1 MEDYN
6 NLKQKIKTK
15 YKKLFDIAQ
24 NVYKNPKIFEEL
36 PSNEQVLNDHL
47 FNEFIIDLNSCEY
60 PEEFERCII
69 YQHPIN
75 ENNENNEDSEN
86 ENGIQCSN
94 KHSSK
99 IMQLARYIANRPEN
113 DSELD
118 IKPEA
123 CQYLT
128 FSYRDVENQ
137 LSGYVFIF
145 AMYYLEKQTE
155 FNPESPIY
163 GCTFSLNPLYLNKKD
178 DQEQKDIGIS
188 AINSSGE
195 KNCKTVIFKSF
206 FIEPF

>member
-1 MEDYN
+1 
-6 NLKQKIKTK
+6 
-15 YKKLFDIAQ
+15 
-24 NVYKNPKIFEEL
+24 
-36 PSNEQVLNDHL
+36 
-47 FNEFIIDLNSCEY
+47 
-60 PEEFERCII
+60 
-69 YQHPIN
+69 
-75 ENNENNEDSEN
+75 
-86 ENGIQCSN
+86 
-94 KHSSK
+94 
-99 IMQLARYIANRPEN
+99 MQLARYIPNRPEN

-145 AMYYLEKQTE
+145 AMYYLEKQVE

-178 DQEQKDIGIS
+178 DQDQKDIGIS

-195 KNCKTVIFKSF
+195 KNCKTIIFKSF

>member
-75 ENNENNEDSEN
+75 
-86 ENGIQCSN
+86 GIQCSN
-94 KHSSK
+94 KDSSK
-99 IMQLARYIANRPEN
+99 IMHLARYIPNRPEIDFN
-113 DSELD
+113 LD
-118 IKPEA
+118 ITPES
-123 CQYLT
+123 CKYLT
-128 FSYRDVENQ
+128 FSYRDIENQ

-145 AMYYLEKQTE
+145 GMYYIEKQTE

-163 GCTFSLNPLYLNKKD
+163 GCTFSLNPLYYDKN
-178 DQEQKDIGIS
+178 EQRDIGIS
-188 AINSSGE
+188 AINSPGNE
-195 KNCKTVIFKSF
+195 KCKTIIFKSF

>member
-24 NVYKNPKIFEEL
+24 NVYKNSKIFEEL
-36 PSNEQVLNDHL
+36 PQNEQVLNDHL

-75 ENNENNEDSEN
+75 EDLNNEN

-99 IMQLARYIANRPEN
+99 IMQLARYIQKRPEN

-123 CQYLT
+123 CKYLT

-188 AINSSGE
+188 AINSSGNE
-195 KNCKTVIFKSF
+195 NCKTIIFKSF